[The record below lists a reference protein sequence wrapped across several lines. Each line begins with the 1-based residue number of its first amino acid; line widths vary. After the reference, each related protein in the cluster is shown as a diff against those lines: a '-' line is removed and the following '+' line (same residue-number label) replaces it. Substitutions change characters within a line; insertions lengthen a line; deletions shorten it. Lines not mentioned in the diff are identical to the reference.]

1 MQFISIYF
9 VLFFII
15 LLIGYYIFP
24 EKKYQYIFILIGN
37 LLFYISW
44 MNDIRDIIVLLFVVL
59 LTSGGGY
66 FAGEVRYESKI
77 KNCVYSCDNL

>member
-9 VLFFII
+9 VLFFIV

-59 LTSGGGY
+59 ITSGGV
-66 FAGEVRYESKI
+66 FCWRSAIRKQNQ
-77 KNCVYSCDNL
+77 KLCVFL

>member
-44 MNDIRDIIVLLFVVL
+44 MNDIRDIIVMLFVVL
-59 LTSGGGY
+59 ITSGGGV
-66 FAGEVRYESKI
+66 FCWRSAIRKQNQ
-77 KNCVYSCDNL
+77 KLCVFL